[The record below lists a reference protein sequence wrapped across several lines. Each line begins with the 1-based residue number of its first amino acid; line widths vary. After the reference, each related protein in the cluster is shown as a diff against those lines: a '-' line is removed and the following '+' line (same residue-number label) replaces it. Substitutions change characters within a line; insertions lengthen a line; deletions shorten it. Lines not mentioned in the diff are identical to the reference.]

1 MNNLL
6 KRSLLQ
12 DATRPWENVIMF
24 LVGWLGF
31 QLLGLCCSAILSP
44 MVDDGRLNSN
54 QANMAINLIVYGII
68 TFFFLIYILGI
79 NRNIGH
85 TIRIGFTKNGG
96 CIWNGFLYFIGC
108 LFISG
113 VYSMLVNN
121 IPWMAEN
128 ANQSGLESLVG
139 DFPIPLFIM
148 TVFLAPF
155 CEELTYRG
163 GLNTLISRWNKLG
176 GLLISAAIFGL
187 IHFDFQGSIIDAI
200 AGDPIPLYRE
210 LLNLPTYILSGIG
223 LGLAYQS
230 TGNIVAPWACHTFNN
245 FVATITMIV

>member
-12 DATRPWENVIMF
+12 DATSPWENVFMF
-24 LVGWLGF
+24 LAGWLGF
-31 QLLGLCCSAILSP
+31 QLLGLILSAIMDSF
-44 MVDDGRLNSN
+44 VENGALNIR
-54 QANMAINLIVYGII
+54 QANMAINFITYSII
-68 TFFFLIYILGI
+68 TLVFMTYALT
-79 NRNIGH
+79 NRRVRN

-96 CIWNGFLYFIGC
+96 GIWDGFLYFFAC
-108 LFISG
+108 LFISSL
-113 VYSMLVNN
+113 YSMMISGISWMSENN
-121 IPWMAEN
+121 
-128 ANQSGLESLVG
+128 NQSGLESLAS
-139 DFPIPLFIM
+139 DFPVPLFIM
-148 TVFLAPF
+148 TVFMAPF

-187 IHFDFQGSIIDAI
+187 IHFDFQGSIVDAI
-200 AGDPIPLYRE
+200 GGDPFTLYRE

-230 TGNIVAPWACHTFNN
+230 TGNIVSPWVCHLLNN
-245 FVATITMIV
+245 FVASISLVI